1 MIACSSHSNHA
12 IRFSFLISIL
22 YGKWGCGNNVRS
34 RERVGLNSKTE
45 PFFTLAFRV
54 VPEVF
59 VVFFGC
65 FGDVVF
71 GVDATFD
78 RFVSKDRCVLTLV
91 SLLDVSIFLFFTF
104 EVVLDERFEV
114 VFGVLVEDA
123 FFRVVFVPGDVEASV
138 FVLRDINHLWVNSGV
153 VSSIILWDARIVNHL
168 I

>member
-1 MIACSSHSNHA
+1 M
-12 IRFSFLISIL
+12 
-22 YGKWGCGNNVRS
+22 S
-34 RERVGLNSKTE
+34 RDRVGLNSKTE

-65 FGDVVF
+65 FGDVIF

-78 RFVSKDRCVLTLV
+78 RFVSKDRWVLTGAFV
-91 SLLDVSIFLFFTF
+91 SLLDVFVFLFFTF

-114 VFGVLVEDA
+114 VLGVLVEDA

-138 FVLRDINHLWVNSGV
+138 LVLRDINHLVVNSGV